1 MVITVRIVE
10 TKKKYGQLHAGARAK
25 HYRSAGRVDEQPCQQ
40 RTRMKSMSAICAEV
54 EKIPPY
60 PTRVRWGQAR
70 LNKKRDSK
78 ISKMS
83 INMPPHCWNV
93 GLLTSRLF
101 RSLTLCSTE
110 AGRSAWYPERAAP
123 ILVKATRV
131 RTRGCLIPAVW
142 LAVAPVSKPDCTY
155 TIPKSIEAQFEAQR
169 STGVSGHSRS
179 PNQLRN
185 VHRYATSVVHSIRIG
200 VETVTVPL

>member
-1 MVITVRIVE
+1 MSTTNAHEIHECNLCRSREDPALSHEGPMGTGSVE
-10 TKKKYGQLHAGARAK
+10 QK
-25 HYRSAGRVDEQPCQQ
+25 
-40 RTRMKSMSAICAEV
+40 
-54 EKIPPY
+54 
-60 PTRVRWGQAR
+60 AR
-70 LNKKRDSK
+70 LQNKQDVNKYASPLLERGFVD
-78 ISKMS
+78 ISLIS
-83 INMPPHCWNV
+83 
-93 GLLTSRLF
+93 
-101 RSLTLCSTE
+101 E

-142 LAVAPVSKPDCTY
+142 LAVAPVSKPDCAY
-155 TIPKSIEAQFEAQR
+155 TIPKSIAAQFEAQR

-200 VETVTVPL
+200 VETLTVPL

>member
-10 TKKKYGQLHAGARAK
+10 TKKKYGQPHAGARAK
-25 HYRSAGRVDEQPCQQ
+25 HYRSAGWVDEQPCQQ
-40 RTRMKSMSAICAEV
+40 RTRMKSTSAICAKV

-70 LNKKRDSK
+70 LNKKRDSE

-83 INMPPHCWNV
+83 INMPPP
-93 GLLTSRLF
+93 LLGRGF
-101 RSLTLCSTE
+101 VDISLISE
-110 AGRSAWYPERAAP
+110 AGRSAWYSERAAP

-131 RTRGCLIPAVW
+131 RTQGCLIPAVW

-155 TIPKSIEAQFEAQR
+155 TIPKSIAAQCEAQR